1 MLRGLDDTLV
11 NGWKNFMWLVGNG
24 ELDEI
29 WKSNKIDFIPVNGL
43 ILIHSF
49 DHFRL
54 YRVFSFFFFFFYLLS
69 QIALSLKKIEKLSQA
84 LEIY

>member
-1 MLRGLDDTLV
+1 MDMLRGLDDTLV
-11 NGWKNFMWLVGNG
+11 NGWKNFKWLVGNG
-24 ELDEI
+24 ELERD
-29 WKSNKIDFIPVNGL
+29 KIDFIPVNGL

-54 YRVFSFFFFFFYLLS
+54 YRVFFFFFCQLS

>member
-11 NGWKNFMWLVGNG
+11 NGWKNFKCLVGNG
-24 ELDEI
+24 DLDEI
-29 WKSNKIDFIPVNGL
+29 WKSDKMDFIPVNGL
-43 ILIHSF
+43 ILLHSF

-54 YRVFSFFFFFFYLLS
+54 YRLFFCLLS